1 MGKLYR
7 YGMMMDE
14 LNELLIN
21 ETIFYVTTGERSTVV
36 IVQLRWGFKN
46 FHIADI
52 SFLHKKFIIFG
63 IHCTKRNSCLIQ
75 LTAILYETLVVKVL
89 IKLLVKIKISRS

>member
-36 IVQLRWGFKN
+36 IVQLRWGIKN
-46 FHIADI
+46 FHIAEI
-52 SFLHKKFIIFG
+52 FFCIKNLLFSVFIA
-63 IHCTKRNSCLIQ
+63 RNSCLIQ